1 MPRTERRRPAGRVVS
16 VLLALYPRAFRREY
30 GAAIGQLIRDQRRDL
45 GDAGPAARAR
55 FWYRVGADTAR
66 SAFAEHAERIH
77 SSFSEAVMG
86 VGTFT
91 GVVALF
97 LGFGAVQE
105 LIVRGIGNGE
115 VQPAIVGIAGAVASL
130 LVLTAGVAYARRRPY
145 ARKLCLIAAVVS
157 VVVHG
162 YASLP
167 PHVNVGRLA
176 LLVAVLSAVVLVA
189 AALRTPREPTPAPGS
204 RARA

>member
-1 MPRTERRRPAGRVVS
+1 VTPRSERVRSAGRVVS
-16 VLLALYPRAFRREY
+16 ALLRLYPRPFRREY
-30 GAAIGQLIRDQRRDL
+30 GAAIAQLIRDQRRDL
-45 GDAGPAARAR
+45 GDASAIVRTR
-55 FWYRVGADTAR
+55 FWLSVLADTAR
-66 SAFAEHAERIH
+66 SASAERIY

-86 VGTFT
+86 VAIFT
-91 GVVALF
+91 GVVAVF

-115 VQPAIVGIAGAVASL
+115 VQPAIVGVAGAVASL
-130 LVLTAGVAYARRRPY
+130 LILAAGVAYARRKPY
-145 ARKLCLIAAVVS
+145 ARKLCLAAAIVS
-157 VVVHG
+157 IVVHG

-176 LLVAVLSAVVLVA
+176 LLVAVVSGVVLVV
-189 AALRTPREPTPAPGS
+189 AALRTPGERAQRES